1 MDEMAAI
8 QEALRNLRADVA
20 AAERRTMDAINR
32 HSDDDI
38 RRFEASDKEFNARF
52 DGVTKSIELINKS
65 LDSWTGSLN
74 ILKWM
79 GATCLPLMAGA
90 VITNLIRHWN

>member
-1 MDEMAAI
+1 MAAI

-20 AAERRTMDAINR
+20 ASERRTMDAINR
-32 HSDDDI
+32 HSDEDI
-38 RRFEASDKEFNARF
+38 RRFETADKEFNARF
-52 DGVTKSIELINKS
+52 DNVKSSIDAINRS

-90 VITNLIRHWN
+90 VVTNLIRHWN